1 MAMSF
6 SFFEVFSGASSLS
19 MPCVFMSLQNA
30 PFFAMRDVYVPIS
43 CILPSPKTTTWF
55 ALGKYWSAFVT
66 RITVL
71 FLSSPVMTFSKMAE
85 PT

>member
-1 MAMSF
+1 MSF
-6 SFFEVFSGASSLS
+6 SFFDVFSGS
-19 MPCVFMSLQNA
+19 VFSVDAVRLHEVAEQRLLRHERRTFNFLHFAVSQN
-30 PFFAMRDVYVPIS
+30 DHLV
-43 CILPSPKTTTWF
+43 C
-55 ALGKYWSAFVT
+55 LGQVLEPFVT